1 MPDSR
6 SHRGPH
12 PEDAKLFAPAMLP
25 AMRAAAS
32 ELSWLLTRGYKP
44 ASSLKLVGDRHAL
57 TERQRA
63 AVSRCS
69 CADDVARV
77 RRARAL
83 PPEQLRGELLWI
95 DGFNVLTTLEVALSG
110 GVVLLGRD
118 GALRDIAGVHGSYRR
133 VSESARALELCALE
147 LRALGVRTC
156 RWLFDRP
163 VSNSGR
169 LAARL
174 REHARANALAW
185 EVELVANPDPLLA
198 ASDAV
203 VASAD
208 GAVLDAA
215 ARSFNLTRVI
225 VERAIPTAWL
235 VDLSS

>member
-1 MPDSR
+1 
-6 SHRGPH
+6 
-12 PEDAKLFAPAMLP
+12 MLP
-25 AMRAAAS
+25 AMRTAAS

-44 ASSLKLVGDRHAL
+44 TSSLKLVGDRHAL

-63 AVSRCS
+63 AVSRCA
-69 CADDVARV
+69 CADAAASL

-83 PPEQLRGELLWI
+83 SPEQLRGETLWI

-110 GVVLLGRD
+110 GVVLLARD

-133 VSESARALELCALE
+133 VSETARALELCSSE
-147 LRALGVRTC
+147 LCALGVSAC
-156 RWLFDRP
+156 RWLFDQP

-169 LAARL
+169 IAARL
-174 REHARANALAW
+174 REHARASALAW
-185 EVELVANPDPLLA
+185 EVELVPNPDPLLA

-215 ARSFNLTRVI
+215 ARSFNLARVI
-225 VERAIPTAWL
+225 VERAVPNAWL
-235 VDLSS
+235 VDLSA

>member
-12 PEDAKLFAPAMLP
+12 PEDAKLFAPALLP
-25 AMRAAAS
+25 PLRAATA
-32 ELSWLLTRGYKP
+32 ELSWLLTRGYKQ

-63 AVSRCS
+63 AISRCA
-69 CADDVARV
+69 CGDGAANE

-83 PPEQLRGELLWI
+83 APERVRGEALWI

-133 VSESARALELCALE
+133 VSETARALELCASQLE
-147 LRALGVRTC
+147 RLGVSTT
-156 RWLFDRP
+156 RWLFDQP

-169 LAARL
+169 LAAL
-174 REHARANALAW
+174 MREHARANALAW
-185 EVELVANPDPLLA
+185 EVELVPNPDPLLA

-215 ARSFNLTRVI
+215 ARSFNLARFI
-225 VERAIPTAWL
+225 VERAIPDAWL
-235 VDLSS
+235 VDLSR